1 MGIKDQF
8 DEKAQEL
15 KAKAAQA
22 SKGVRD
28 EASERSRQLGEK
40 QRPQAKRPP
49 ADRARDEFDENWD
62 A

>member
-8 DEKAQEL
+8 NEKAQEL
-15 KAKAAQA
+15 RGKAAQA
-22 SKGVRD
+22 AKGAQD
-28 EASERSRQLGEK
+28 EASQRSQQLREK
-40 QRPQAKRPP
+40 KPQAKRPP